1 MSCYNCNNIGDFR
14 DLGVYNEPIQKQ
26 HVFDNRTAFDKQFMA
41 KYDDMAQKAYGPLQ
55 NIWEP
60 YCNDCAPPSNYTS
73 EGNYYQNQSWLPPI
87 SRTQFDKSFMAK
99 YNPMAK
105 QADYNLLNIW
115 EPFANARNRQEYT
128 GVMVRRR

>member
-1 MSCYNCNNIGDFR
+1 
-14 DLGVYNEPIQKQ
+14 
-26 HVFDNRTAFDKQFMA
+26 
-41 KYDDMAQKAYGPLQ
+41 
-55 NIWEP
+55 
-60 YCNDCAPPSNYTS
+60 
-73 EGNYYQNQSWLPPI
+73 
-87 SRTQFDKSFMAK
+87 MAK